1 MRHSR
6 GFTLVEL
13 MTAMAVYG
21 IFLAML
27 SGAFYALLTF
37 GSRSQKVL
45 VAREHGR
52 RVIEYVDSRIRNA
65 GLGLHA
71 LKTSKEV
78 RDAMKTLTW
87 NVSPKGAGPFYPS
100 NNMRLPIA
108 ISSKY
113 SSFFNKN
120 EHFNIAPQ
128 NISDDIQSGNILTL
142 LYADRE
148 TDDGDKYKGAVSLII
163 VPQNASGDV
172 ESRDVKTND
181 TVTVKFLVRNSLNQ
195 YEKTF
200 GKNVKNDLD
209 IDIRNW
215 AVLRGSGVP
224 VKVTKSSEHKYKL
237 NLETIFDSSVPL
249 SSFNLY
255 AGDELLYLRC
265 ERIFAEDPRDS
276 DKKVGE
282 AVRNLK
288 VQKLE
293 GTSWGQVNP
302 TETGILEIY
311 AELNTRTNIFT
322 LWVLSTGGKD
332 SIVHERSTLKDW
344 PRTARWQDNYEYETL
359 YVSKASWKIHNV
371 CEGFDWS
378 K

>member
-45 VAREHGR
+45 VARERGR

-71 LKTSKEV
+71 LKSSEEVRNALKFLTNSSGKPLYNSKEALKLPV
-78 RDAMKTLTW
+78 AVTFYDDNNIRDHVAQRAESQKK
-87 NVSPKGAGPFYPS
+87 PDD
-100 NNMRLPIA
+100 
-108 ISSKY
+108 
-113 SSFFNKN
+113 
-120 EHFNIAPQ
+120 ENIL
-128 NISDDIQSGNILTL
+128 IGNILTL
-142 LYADRE
+142 LYAERE
-148 TDDGDKYKGAVSLII
+148 SNPNINLVIYPVSKDNNKIAVQSDDVTT
-163 VPQNASGDV
+163 SGT
-172 ESRDVKTND
+172 SF
-181 TVTVKFLVRNSLNQ
+181 KFLKFDEPSQ
-195 YEKTF
+195 YDVSKLEYK
-200 GKNVKNDLD
+200 KSSENNN
-209 IDIRNW
+209 ININNW
-215 AVLRGSGVP
+215 VVLRGSGVP
-224 VKVTKSSEHKYKL
+224 FYTEPHRFGTYDIYGVKLKTAKGTEKV
-237 NLETIFDSSVPL
+237 
-249 SSFNLY
+249 Y

-265 ERIFAEDPRDS
+265 ESIFAEDPRDS

-302 TETGILEIY
+302 IETGILEIY

-359 YVSKASWKIHNV
+359 YVSKASWKLNNIYEHFNW
-371 CEGFDWS
+371 DN
-378 K
+378 

>member
-71 LKTSKEV
+71 LKSSEAVRNALKPLTSNNPG
-78 RDAMKTLTW
+78 M
-87 NVSPKGAGPFYPS
+87 PFYNS
-100 NNMRLPIA
+100 KALNLPVAIA
-108 ISSKY
+108 Y
-113 SSFFNKN
+113 YD
-120 EHFNIAPQ
+120 H
-128 NISDDIQSGNILTL
+128 DDITDNVAQKAKKSKKPDDENIFIGNILTL
-142 LYADRE
+142 LYAERE
-148 TDDGDKYKGAVSLII
+148 SNPNINLVIYPVSKDNNKIAVQSDD
-163 VPQNASGDV
+163 
-172 ESRDVKTND
+172 
-181 TVTVKFLVRNSLNQ
+181 VTTIGTIFKFLKFDKPSQ
-195 YEKTF
+195 YELSKLEYKKSNEDEN
-200 GKNVKNDLD
+200 KNN
-209 IDIRNW
+209 INNW
-215 AVLRGSGVP
+215 VVLRGSGVP
-224 VKVTKSSEHKYKL
+224 FYTEPHRFGTYDIYGVKLKTAKGTEKV
-237 NLETIFDSSVPL
+237 
-249 SSFNLY
+249 Y

-265 ERIFAEDPRDS
+265 ESIFAENPRDN

-293 GTSWGQVNP
+293 GTSWGSVNP

-332 SIVHERSTLKDW
+332 SIVHERPSDW
-344 PRTARWQDNYEYETL
+344 PVTARPTDWNSKNNFYKYETL
-359 YVSKASWKIHNV
+359 YVSKASWKLNNIYEHFNW
-371 CEGFDWS
+371 DN
-378 K
+378 